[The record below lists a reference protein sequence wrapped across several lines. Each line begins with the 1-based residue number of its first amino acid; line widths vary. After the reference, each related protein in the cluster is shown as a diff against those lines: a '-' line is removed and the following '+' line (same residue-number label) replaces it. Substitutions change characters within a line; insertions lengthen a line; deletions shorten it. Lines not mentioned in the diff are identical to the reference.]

1 MSDTIPDL
9 SEVYRG
15 RSPEI
20 AKLAAALCKAQA
32 AMGGAKKD
40 STNPHFKNAYAD
52 LASIWDAVRKPLTD
66 NGLAVVQFPRTT
78 RNGVEVETMLVHSS
92 GEYMTDV
99 LWLPVLKMDAQ
110 GVGSA
115 ITYGRRYALMA
126 VTGIAPVV
134 DDDGNAAAD
143 GPPHKPGVPG
153 TAGGGTDFRPAT
165 RRMPTS
171 NWVDDAMNDGIV
183 DQERTKGTLPLK
195 PANGNGKPPAPDD
208 RAKKIATKA
217 REWVTTA
224 TATLKLS
231 GQSVDSLSRFLADHA
246 EQIRFLEDHVPEE
259 HEKFFE
265 AFNAA
270 SDAARA
276 RVS

>member
-1 MSDTIPDL
+1 MTDNIPDL

-15 RSPEI
+15 RSPEL

-126 VTGIAPVV
+126 VTGIAPVD
-134 DDDGNAAAD
+134 DDDGNAAAEA
-143 GPPHKPGVPG
+143 HKPGVPG
-153 TAGGGTDFRPAT
+153 SAGGGTDFRPAA
-165 RRMPTS
+165 RRMVGAYAGHS
-171 NWVDDAMNDGIV
+171 SANGRRMANDDAHLV
-183 DQERTKGTLPLK
+183 DEREKGTIGKK
-195 PANGNGKPPAPDD
+195 PEPDE
-208 RAKKIATKA
+208 RERKIAA
-217 REWVTTA
+217 RAAAWTENA
-224 TATLKLS
+224 IATLRLS
-231 GQSVDSLSRFLADHA
+231 GQSVDSLSRFLADNH
-246 EQIRFLEDHVPEE
+246 EQVRFLEDHAPAE
-259 HEKFFE
+259 HERFFE
-265 AFNAA
+265 VYNDVA
-270 SDAARA
+270 DKARA
-276 RVS
+276 GMA

>member
-1 MSDTIPDL
+1 MSDNIPDL

-78 RNGVEVETMLVHSS
+78 RNGVEVETMLVHAS

-115 ITYGRRYALMA
+115 ITYGRRYALMS
-126 VTGIAPVV
+126 VTGIAPVD
-134 DDDGNAAAD
+134 DDDGNAAAEA
-143 GPPHKPGVPG
+143 HKPGAPG
-153 TAGGGTDFRPAT
+153 SAAGGADFRPAGPRQSSANG
-165 RRMPTS
+165 RRLA
-171 NWVDDAMNDGIV
+171 NDDAHLIDDSRDKGKV
-183 DQERTKGTLPLK
+183 AKPAAPDERAQKIAAKAKAWVEQATGTLQ
-195 PANGNGKPPAPDD
+195 
-208 RAKKIATKA
+208 
-217 REWVTTA
+217 
-224 TATLKLS
+224 LS
-231 GQSVDSLSRFLADHA
+231 GQSVDSLSRFLADHH
-246 EQIRFLEDHVPEE
+246 EQIRFLEDHAPAE
-259 HEKFFE
+259 HERFFE
-265 AFNAA
+265 VYNDVAER
-270 SDAARA
+270 ARA
-276 RVS
+276 LVGT